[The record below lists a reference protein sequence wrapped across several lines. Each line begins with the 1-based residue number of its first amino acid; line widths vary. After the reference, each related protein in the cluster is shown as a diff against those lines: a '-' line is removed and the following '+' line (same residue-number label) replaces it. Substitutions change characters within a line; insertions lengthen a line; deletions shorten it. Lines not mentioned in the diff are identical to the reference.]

1 MFERGG
7 KHERS
12 NSSYSSYN
20 DSYLCESDKGGSQ
33 KDKKDFFDWVDVIAV
48 SLVAVIVIFT
58 FFVRVA
64 TINGISMENT
74 FHDGEKVIVSGLN
87 YTPKQGDVVIVSRN
101 YYNNPYID
109 TDDRD
114 YQPIIKRVI
123 ATENQTVRIYN
134 GIVEVDG
141 TVLKEDYIKDSAETR
156 INQYDSDYAEQY
168 EKGVTVPKGCVFVLG
183 DNRENSHD
191 SRAPEIGNRGNGM
204 IDREYIIGKVLFRV
218 FPFNAIGGVY

>member
-1 MFERGG
+1 MFAFGG
-7 KHERS
+7 KHEKTA
-12 NSSYSSYN
+12 SSYSSYN
-20 DSYLCESDKGGSQ
+20 DAYLYET
-33 KDKKDFFDWVDVIAV
+33 DKKESLSKNKEFFDWIDVITV

-64 TINGISMENT
+64 TISGPSMENT
-74 FHDGEKVIVSGLN
+74 FHDGEKVIVSGFN

-109 TDDRD
+109 STDRNA
-114 YQPIIKRVI
+114 QPIIKRVI

-141 TVLKEDYIKDSAETR
+141 IVLKENYIKDSAITEVK
-156 INQYDSDYAEQY
+156 NFDLEVAKQFES
-168 EKGVTVPKGCVFVLG
+168 GVTVPKGCVFVLG

-191 SRAPEIGNRGNGM
+191 SRAPDIGNRGNGM
-204 IDREYIIGKVLFRV
+204 IDNEFIIGKVHYRV
-218 FPFNAIGGVY
+218 FPLNVFGGVY